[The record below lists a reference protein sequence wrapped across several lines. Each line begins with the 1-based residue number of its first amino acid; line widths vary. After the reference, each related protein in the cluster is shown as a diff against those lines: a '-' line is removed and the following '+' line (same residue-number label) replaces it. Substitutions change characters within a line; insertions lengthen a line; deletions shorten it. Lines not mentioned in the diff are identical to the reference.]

1 MCFDR
6 EGITKSERQVRG
18 RLRKAESMLQ
28 HLKEDDAALSE
39 RNFHA
44 GKKEGLKLALAI
56 ILSNMYSAE
65 IENSLDN

>member
-6 EGITKSERQVRG
+6 EGITKSEKQIRN
-18 RLRKAESMLQ
+18 RLMKAESMLQ
-28 HLKEDDAALSE
+28 QMKDEDAALSE

-56 ILSNMYSAE
+56 ILSNMYSPE
-65 IENSLDN
+65 IENT